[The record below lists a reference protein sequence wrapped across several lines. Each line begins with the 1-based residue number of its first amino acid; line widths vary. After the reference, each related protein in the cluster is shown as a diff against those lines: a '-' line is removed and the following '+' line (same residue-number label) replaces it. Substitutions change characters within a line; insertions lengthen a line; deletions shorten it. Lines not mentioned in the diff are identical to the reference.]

1 VIYQHQLKLK
11 LINMRGLRISKV
23 FGIIYMTFHFQFQKF
38 TLMRILNTVYHNK
51 DVKIDIMNVIWK
63 QMMIFM
69 KLLNA

>member
-23 FGIIYMTFHFQFQKF
+23 FGIIYMIYHLLLQRFI
-38 TLMRILNTVYHNK
+38 LMWILNTVYHNK

>member
-1 VIYQHQLKLK
+1 MIYQHQLKLK
-11 LINMRGLRISKV
+11 LINMRRLRISKV